1 MENNVNDFS
10 AGFTP
15 DEVSKTT
22 LVLLSRIYN
31 QQHALTRTLA
41 FIGAKG
47 SDEKFSEIIDYFNEA
62 YAQSND
68 ELMTLLKSLSSEHQ

>member
-1 MENNVNDFS
+1 MNNNVNEFKV
-10 AGFTP
+10 GFTP
-15 DEVSKTT
+15 EEQAKVT

-31 QQHALTRTLA
+31 QQHALSRTLA
-41 FIGAKG
+41 FVGSEG

-68 ELMTLLKSLSSEHQ
+68 ELMTLLKSLSSDPK